1 MGEVLPEK
9 TVVRV
14 GTRTS
19 KLAMWQ
25 AEHVA
30 SLMTKQHANC
40 AIAVV
45 GINTVGDVDMK
56 PLAQFEAKGV
66 FTKELDVALLNQEID
81 LAVHC
86 VKDLPTSLPEGLVL
100 ASVLVRADVEDSV
113 VMHEKHKG
121 RKLSDLPAGSV
132 IGTSALRRAATLG
145 RLYPGLVTRN
155 IRGNVQTR
163 LAKLD
168 RGEFDAIILAKAG
181 LERLELHERIAEVL
195 DPAQYG
201 YAVGQGA
208 LGILCREG
216 DEKTLQLV
224 RFMSDLKTT
233 LACNAERGMLRTL
246 QGGCKVPICVRTTF
260 TPVAENRVSMSVW
273 AAVLSLDGKEMVE
286 SRQETVVAFDKAE
299 EKTVELRAQEC
310 GEALGRELLAKGA
323 NEMLAITRALVEGA
337 ILPAAPTVTTQHVE
351 PSSILATEPT
361 IAEVARKGTKREL
374 EEPTGL

>member
-1 MGEVLPEK
+1 MGDAEPNAA
-9 TVVRV
+9 VRV

-30 SLMTKQHANC
+30 SLLTKEHADCKIN
-40 AIAVV
+40 VV

-66 FTKELDVALLNQEID
+66 FTKELDVALLNNEID

-86 VKDLPTSLPEGLVL
+86 VKDLPTTLPEGIEM
-100 ASVLVRADVEDSV
+100 ASILIRGDVEDSV
-113 VMHEKHKG
+113 IMHEKHKG
-121 RKLSDLPAGSV
+121 KKLVDLPQGSV
-132 IGTSALRRAATLG
+132 IGTSALRRMATLG
-145 RLYPGLVTRN
+145 RLYPTLVTQN

-181 LERLELHERIAEVL
+181 LERLGLQDRIAELL
-195 DPAQYG
+195 DPSTYG

-208 LGILCREG
+208 LGILCRTG
-216 DEKTLQLV
+216 DAKTLELV
-224 RFMSDLKTT
+224 KFMSDLRTT
-233 LACNAERGMLRTL
+233 LACQAERGMLRTL

-260 TPVAENRVSMSVW
+260 TAEGSAMNVW

-286 SRQETVVAFDKAE
+286 SRRETVVEADEKKA
-299 EKTVELRAQEC
+299 LQLAQEC
-310 GEALGRELLAKGA
+310 GEALGRDLLDKGA
-323 NEMLAITRALVEGA
+323 SAMLALTRALVGA
-337 ILPAAPTVTTQHVE
+337 PERHVAPSASSSAATPSVT
-351 PSSILATEPT
+351 PSSP
-361 IAEVARKGTKREL
+361 VRKGQKREL
-374 EEPTGL
+374 EESSETQ